1 MCKDAKKNLKD
12 IISIAKA
19 NLTSHLAERINE
31 MARNS
36 KYSWKAVNTLKEWIQ
51 GTIKHPT

>member
-19 NLTSHLAERINE
+19 NWTSHLAERIHE

-51 GTIKHPT
+51 GHH